1 MLTNRQLILPY
12 AAPYLAYVGIA
23 SIPSAY
29 LSTETSYLLRIIVTS
44 LLLLWAWRWYSPLR
58 GPYPPLGSVLLGI
71 GAGLVGV
78 VLWIALLSPFITSA
92 EVKPWTRQ
100 GFLLRLVSAGLVVPV
115 FEELMMRGLVFRL
128 ALQWGQVKKT
138 PRRDAL
144 HVTLDERSIND
155 VAAGQW
161 SWLATIIATVVFAS
175 GHAVY
180 EWPAALAFGLFMTLL
195 WVQRKDLVVCITA
208 HAVTNIS
215 LALYVFTTGKWQY
228 W

>member
-12 AAPYLAYVGIA
+12 AAPYLTYVGIA
-23 SIPSAY
+23 SIPSVY
-29 LSTETSYLLRIIVTS
+29 LSTETSYLLRIVVTS

-58 GPYPPLGSVLLGI
+58 GPYPPLGSVLLGV

-78 VLWIALLSPFITSA
+78 ALWIALLSPFITSA
-92 EVKPWTRQ
+92 EIKPWTRQ

-128 ALQWGQVKKT
+128 ALQWGQAKKT
-138 PRRDAL
+138 LRRDAL

-195 WVQRKDLVVCITA
+195 WVQRKDLVICITA